1 MVTVETL
8 QQLFDQAMSTR
19 EFQKK
24 KKNAFDTPVFTK
36 GKFIR

>member
-19 EFQKK
+19 EFTSNP
-24 KKNAFDTPVFTK
+24 KNAFDTPAFTK